1 MAKLNYQKASRQRHL
16 SKQPIVNSGPKV
28 EISNPVLKRKVMRFG
43 KYKHYE
49 YRDLPDQYLKWAILN
64 FEDDQLLNDL
74 IIELQRRDPSFIIS
88 RKKGAMT

>member
-1 MAKLNYQKASRQRHL
+1 
-16 SKQPIVNSGPKV
+16 
-28 EISNPVLKRKVMRFG
+28 MRFG